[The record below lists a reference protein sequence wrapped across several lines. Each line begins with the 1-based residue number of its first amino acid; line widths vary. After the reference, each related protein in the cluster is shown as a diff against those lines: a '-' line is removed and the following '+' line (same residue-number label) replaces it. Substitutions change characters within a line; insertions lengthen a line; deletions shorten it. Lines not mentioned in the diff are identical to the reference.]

1 MAVAIRFARIGKK
14 KAPFF
19 RIVAISSRKQRDGE
33 FLENLGTYN
42 PLTGEVVQLNEAKV
56 QEWIGKGAI
65 PSESFLKVQK
75 RYNQIT
81 KKAAGITV
89 EANTSKAAPKA
100 KKITKAAKA

>member
-19 RIVAISSRKQRDGE
+19 RIVAISSRKHRDGE

-42 PLTGEVVQLNEAKV
+42 PQTGEVVQLNEARV
-56 QEWIGKGAI
+56 QEWISKGAV

-75 RYNQIT
+75 QYGKTT
-81 KKAAGITV
+81 KKVTGASPV
-89 EANTSKAAPKA
+89 ESGEKKAPKA
-100 KKITKAAKA
+100 KKTAKVAKA